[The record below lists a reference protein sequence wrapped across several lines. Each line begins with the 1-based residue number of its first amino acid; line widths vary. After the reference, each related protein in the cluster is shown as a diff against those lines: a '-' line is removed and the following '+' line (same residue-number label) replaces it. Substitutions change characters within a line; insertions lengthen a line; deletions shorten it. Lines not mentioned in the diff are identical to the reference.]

1 MHFYYWL
8 VSMFY
13 DYDQLLLKFHRNEYF
28 MCCFPFLNMK
38 LKLTKFVIGLLNQ
51 LLCVK
56 RN

>member
-8 VSMFY
+8 VSMF
-13 DYDQLLLKFHRNEYF
+13 YDQLLLKFHRNEYF